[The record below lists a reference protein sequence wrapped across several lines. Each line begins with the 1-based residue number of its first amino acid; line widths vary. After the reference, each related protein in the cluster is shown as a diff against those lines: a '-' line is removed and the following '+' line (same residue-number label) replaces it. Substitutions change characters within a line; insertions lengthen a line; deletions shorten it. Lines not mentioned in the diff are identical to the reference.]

1 MLHAISALGLL
12 VFVAVAWLCSERRKA
27 TSLRLVAVGLGLQLA
42 IGAALFHAPGIKPL
56 FLAINGLVNALLSAS
71 KAGTDFVFGP
81 LAHGPGAADSPGF
94 ILATQV
100 LVAAVF
106 FAAVTA
112 LLYRLGVIQ
121 PVVRAFAW
129 MFRRGLGLSGA
140 EATASAANIFVG
152 VEAAL
157 VVRPWLARMT
167 RSELM
172 VLLTSGMATVASTV
186 LGFYVSFFGDRFPEL
201 AGHLVGATL
210 LAIPAAIVC
219 AKLIVPETG
228 VPETLGSVTVDERP
242 RGPVMG
248 AVMAG
253 AMDGVRLAVGI
264 AAGLIALLGLVALVD
279 MSLAWAGGRFGMDAP
294 PTLTGLLG
302 ALFLP
307 VAWLLGVPQADLIPA
322 AEMLGTRVVATEVP
336 AFLRLADL
344 QAAGAIAPRTLVI
357 MSYALCGFA
366 HIASVAIFVGGTAAL
381 APERRDDLA
390 GLGAKALLAATLATL
405 MSGAVAG
412 IFCRV

>member
-1 MLHAISALGLL
+1 MLHAVSALGLL
-12 VFVAVAWLCSERRKA
+12 VFAAVAWACSEQRHAIRWRPIA
-27 TSLRLVAVGLGLQLA
+27 LGIGLQLA
-42 IGAALFHAPGIKPL
+42 IGAILFWMPGIKPV

-71 KAGTDFVFGP
+71 KAGTDFVLGP

-112 LLYRLGVIQ
+112 LLYRIGVIQ
-121 PVVRAFAW
+121 PIVRVFAW
-129 MFRRGLGLSGA
+129 MFRRTLGLSGA

-172 VLLTSGMATVASTV
+172 VLLTTGMATVASTV
-186 LGFYVSFFGDRFPEL
+186 LGFYVSFFGDRFPDL

-219 AKLIVPETG
+219 AKLMVPETA
-228 VPETLGSVTVDERP
+228 VPETARGVGPEPRP
-242 RGPVMG
+242 SGPVMG
-248 AVMAG
+248 AVMTG
-253 AMDGVRLAVGI
+253 AMDGMRLAVGI
-264 AAGLIALLGLVALVD
+264 AAGLIALLGLVALAD
-279 MSLAWAGGRFGMDAP
+279 LGLAWVGDQFGASAP
-294 PTLTGLLG
+294 PTLRGLLG
-302 ALFLP
+302 TVFIP
-307 VAWLLGVPQADLIPA
+307 VAWLLGIASSDLAPA
-322 AEMLGTRVVATEVP
+322 AEMLGTRVIATEVP
-336 AFLRLADL
+336 AFMRLAEL
-344 QAAGAIAPRTLVI
+344 QAAGTIAPRTVLV

-366 HIASVAIFVGGTAAL
+366 HVASVAIFVGGTVAL
-381 APERRDDLA
+381 VPERRDDLA
-390 GLGAKALLAATLATL
+390 ALGPRALLAATLATL
-405 MSGAVAG
+405 MSGAIAG
-412 IFCRV
+412 ILSPS